1 MTHKDLQSTVDSNEA
16 IKESIAVEK
25 EVTVTES
32 STTENDPNVESTI
45 VTTTTTTTTTTTES
59 SLAMT
64 RNSSQSSDQAAIVS
78 TGSIQSQLSRSNS
91 QDPMWRSR
99 SDLRIIQTRAELI
112 RNAYNM
118 QRRHTNMADTPLNTT
133 PVAKHDMDL
142 LQSSS
147 SFFSSD
153 RSSFQL
159 LQQQSS
165 LGSLSAD
172 QELSENPDPCGFSI
186 DANQSTKTSNEEELD
201 DTANEDEE
209 DFDEPNVP
217 LSASL

>member
-1 MTHKDLQSTVDSNEA
+1 MTHKDVQSTVDSNEA
-16 IKESIAVEK
+16 IKESITVEK

-32 STTENDPNVESTI
+32 NTTENDPNVESTI
-45 VTTTTTTTTTTTES
+45 ITTTTTATTTTES
-59 SLAMT
+59 SLTMT
-64 RNSSQSSDQAAIVS
+64 KNSSQSSDQTVIVS
-78 TGSIQSQLSRSNS
+78 TDSIQSQLSRSNS

-142 LQSSS
+142 LQASP

-186 DANQSTKTSNEEELD
+186 DANQSTKTSNEELD
-201 DTANEDEE
+201 DTANEDEEE